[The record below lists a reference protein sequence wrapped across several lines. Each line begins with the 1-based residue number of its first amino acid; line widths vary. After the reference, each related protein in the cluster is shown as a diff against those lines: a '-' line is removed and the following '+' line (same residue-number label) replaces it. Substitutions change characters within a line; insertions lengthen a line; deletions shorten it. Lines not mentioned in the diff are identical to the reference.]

1 MSFYTQSCTSLVQKP
16 SMVSQCPLGK
26 AAAPR
31 HCLFPPAQPQLMVP
45 SPPYATPEWFQ
56 PPLDPGPQGPLQTP
70 KCSVEPPSLQ
80 QGCSRASSM
89 KIWGGFPDRCDF
101 FCKPISSLKIGPN
114 HPRMLTVFE

>member
-1 MSFYTQSCTSLVQKP
+1 MSFYTRSCTSLVQKP

-31 HCLFPPAQPQLMVP
+31 HCLFPPARPQLMVP

-80 QGCSRASSM
+80 QGRSRASSV
-89 KIWGGFPDRCDF
+89 KIWGGV
-101 FCKPISSLKIGPN
+101 S
-114 HPRMLTVFE
+114 